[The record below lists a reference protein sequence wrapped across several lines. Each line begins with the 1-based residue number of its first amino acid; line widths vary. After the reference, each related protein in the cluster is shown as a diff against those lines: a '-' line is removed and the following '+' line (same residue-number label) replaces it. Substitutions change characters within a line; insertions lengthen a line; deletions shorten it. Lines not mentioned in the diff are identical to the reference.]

1 MDITLTIKKAKHGY
15 YYDTEDGR
23 KYLKPDQ
30 VKKLKN
36 KIKKNNKNKVPTMSN
51 NQAVYIFQ
59 SNPRPTRRTTKR
71 LLNKGSST
79 ISTADQ
85 TRIDK
90 AEQYLRNKDLNLSLN
105 KPSTRYQITGAQF
118 DPLKHENKLKI
129 EGLENKIK
137 LLEMNPRMDNKD
149 KRELDYYRS
158 IIRNLQTKSIRTHPT
173 VEEVEEAEEEIHKL
187 EEPKKGWLE
196 WITGGKKE
204 KESVKTAE
212 LEDLPSE
219 EFEEYDEPISEEK
232 AGPSHEILK
241 VDGKIK
247 CPICGRSYKSQG
259 FRGHFDIKHKNDE
272 DYEQWIKA
280 YKVLTKKK

>member
-137 LLEMNPRMDNKD
+137 LLEMNPRMDNKN

-158 IIRNLQTKSIRTHPT
+158 LIRSYQTQTQTIRTHPT
-173 VEEVEEAEEEIHKL
+173 VEEVEEADENIQQI
-187 EEPKKGWLE
+187 EEPKKGWF
-196 WITGGKKE
+196 GGWFGSKKE
-204 KESVKTAE
+204 QEQ
-212 LEDLPSE
+212 
-219 EFEEYDEPISEEK
+219 EPISETTEEEEK
-232 AGPSHEILK
+232 EKWGPSHEILK
-241 VDGKIK
+241 VDGKII
-247 CPICGRSYKSQG
+247 CPICGKSYKSQG
-259 FRGHFDIKHKNDE
+259 FRGHFNLKHKDNQE
-272 DYEQWIKA
+272 YEQWIKA
-280 YKVLTKKK
+280 YNVLTKKK